1 DSKTGRKRKLEPS
14 PKAVTANI
22 PVWSAL
28 EFDGDKEQPVKDK
41 RFISCRYRDS
51 IEIFIEEQHFKD
63 RLPNKEGTH
72 WEFYEN
78 DWSAAA
84 STPGSLACTGYDD
97 DGLKI
102 GTSGARSWPAN
113 GFIAREP
120 SDRSTDPKQA
130 AKYHEQRYRYQAQ
143 IWFDIATK
151 YMSAGSSRL
160 WKPVSWPHKKPIKL
174 FFFPVGAWPS
184 RSALSKV
191 VEDIKTEAKRKQAL
205 KTVRRLSL
213 TQWLD
218 WEAPIDE
225 SRTSEGLVK
234 ISSNL
239 LNHYET
245 FISRDDFETLVG
257 EQTQGGAD
265 WRRPWPTPA
274 QAEETQKAITDKANE
289 RYQPLLQALRE
300 VVTSPIYP
308 SKGSEARVDASK
320 IMGGQS
326 ANQIAFGWWDPK
338 NGPKFIAEWL
348 HRSAYSL
355 GPLQAANYQSP
366 ENIVFGT
373 FEANSDMTRAEF
385 LVRSL
390 RNKSGAKGNLTTRV
404 VTADPS
410 KDDDPRLMFL
420 NPATGAEQPWTIP
433 PWVKEKKHPWMA
445 PGLLYNGN
453 MKLPEYEL
461 PMVWSTRFHTFSR
474 YSPIILEGNLDSELF
489 DKYLKE
495 HPGTSSSSPAKIT
508 KAGPS
513 SKPAESSTDYTSL
526 VAASPSLASLGPP
539 ARLSTSLAFSSRA
552 HRPLVHAVT
561 STSISASAL
570 VTSSTSEVLWS
581 RRPVEVKQSATVSSH
596 PRTHA
601 AWQAIRKN
609 VDSVKLGDVQLK
621 NPRLV
626 ANGDSPG
633 ELPVAPPATGFLV
646 EGTIKLFGLGGDV
659 KLQSWHGPTPPDIQ
673 LGSEPPVYQRVQL
686 ESIRPSELMPLLTET
701 PFSNFEFRNV
711 TITHQNYQFVK
722 TLPIGWTITADIPID
737 EKHGAIYSI
746 LRDILQIPEEG
757 LQLQALASL
766 GLGHAWSSRLNV
778 ADFVVRGMLRIDPS
792 MVGGRDVPGIRLH
805 EDVILT
811 RIGLLVYGIGTST
824 LGIESKRSMEYGFKI
839 FGDMHI
845 KVPGSITPLDF
856 DFEIGEF
863 GGFAELEAAVKG
875 DVWKNAFG
883 TGINL
888 DMVQL
893 SASFEWSK
901 PLGSLDFDL
910 RAHLT
915 ADSASA
921 LVFGK
926 YSAGGNYT
934 VSAYVQDLGCDGVVD
949 LFRHYT
955 GEELS
960 LPTD

>member
-14 PKAVTANI
+14 PKTVTANI

-28 EFDGDKEQPVKDK
+28 EFVGDKEQPVKDK

-51 IEIFIEEQHFKD
+51 IAPKIEVFIEEEHFKN

-72 WEFYEN
+72 WKFYED
-78 DWSAAA
+78 DWRAAEEKA
-84 STPGSLACTGYDD
+84 DSLACTGFDD

-102 GTSGARSWPAN
+102 GTSGARSWPTN
-113 GFIAREP
+113 GFIAHKP
-120 SDRSTDPKQA
+120 SDRSVDPKQPR
-130 AKYHEQRYRYQAQ
+130 E
-143 IWFDIATK
+143 
-151 YMSAGSSRL
+151 
-160 WKPVSWPHKKPIKL
+160 KPIKL
-174 FFFPVGAWPS
+174 YFFPVGAWPT

-191 VEDIKTEAKRKQAL
+191 VEDIKTEAKKKAAL

-218 WEAPIDE
+218 WEAPTDE
-225 SRTSEGLVK
+225 SKTSEGLVK
-234 ISSNL
+234 ISRNL

-245 FISRDDFETLVG
+245 FISRDDFEILVR
-257 EQTQGGAD
+257 EQAQGGAD
-265 WRRPWPTPA
+265 WRRPWPTLA
-274 QAEETQKAITDKANE
+274 QAEETQKAITDKADN
-289 RYQPLLQALRE
+289 RYQPQLQTLRE
-300 VVTSPIYP
+300 KVTSRIYP

-320 IMGGQS
+320 IMGSQS
-326 ANQIAFGWWDPK
+326 ANKIAFGWWKPT
-338 NGPKFIAEWL
+338 NGPKVIAEWL

-355 GPLQAANYQSP
+355 GPLQSADYQSP

-373 FEANSDMTRAEF
+373 FEANSDMTRAE
-385 LVRSL
+385 LIVRTL
-390 RNKSGAKGNLTTRV
+390 RNKSEATGNLTTRII
-404 VTADPS
+404 TADPS
-410 KDDDPRLMFL
+410 KPGEPQLTFL
-420 NPATGAEQPWTIP
+420 NLSTDNEELWSIP
-433 PWVKEKKHPWMA
+433 QWVQEKKYPWMA
-445 PGLLYNGN
+445 PGLLYKGN
-453 MKLPEYEL
+453 MTLPEHDL
-461 PMVWSTRFHTFSR
+461 SVVWSTRFHTFSR
-474 YSPIILEGNLDSELF
+474 YSPIILEGSVDTALF
-489 DKYLKE
+489 DKFFKE
-495 HPGTSSSSPAKIT
+495 HPGTSASSRAKIT

-513 SKPAESSTDYTSL
+513 SDAAESSTDYGPL
-526 VAASPSLASLGPP
+526 VAALPALALPGPP
-539 ARLSTSLAFSSRA
+539 KRLSAPVSFSSWAR
-552 HRPLVHAVT
+552 RSLVHAVT
-561 STSISASAL
+561 NTSTSASIPAI
-570 VTSSTSEVLWS
+570 SSTSEVLWS
-581 RRPVEVKQSATVSSH
+581 KRPVENLRPATVSSH
-596 PRTHA
+596 PRTQV

-621 NPRLV
+621 NPRL
-626 ANGDSPG
+626 ATNGDDPG
-633 ELPVAPPATGFLV
+633 ELPVAPPATGFLI
-646 EGTIKLFGLGGDV
+646 EGTIRLFGLESDV
-659 KLQSWHGPTPPDIQ
+659 KLQSWHGPTPPDVQ

-686 ESIRPSELMPLLTET
+686 DSIRPSDLIPLLEDT
-701 PFSNFEFRNV
+701 PFSNFEFRDV
-711 TITHQNYQFVK
+711 TITYQNYQFVK
-722 TLPIGWTITADIPID
+722 TLPTGWTITADIPID

-746 LRDILQIPEEG
+746 FRNVLQIPEEG

-778 ADFVVRGMLRIDPS
+778 ADFVVRGLLRIDPS
-792 MVGGRDVPGIRLH
+792 MVKGRDVPGIRLH

-863 GGFAELEAAVKG
+863 GGVAELEAAVKG

-883 TGINL
+883 TGINF

-921 LVFGK
+921 LVVGK

-934 VSAYVQDLGCDGVVD
+934 VSAYVQDLGCNGVVD